1 MAENEGRFNE
11 TQLNLYWLI
20 SLMKEQITIA
30 VGTVL
35 GGGIELPPE
44 IIDEYARILR
54 ANIDFNKAV
63 LPQQIFK
70 LLSNI
75 ITFSQE
81 SGLDER
87 RLERVKIVKHKFYAE
102 YSLTHSKFTQN
113 EGRAE
118 KASLHHFNLGPSG
131 LTYAEPVTNRTNGV
145 HVYGNNMQLLPHAWA
160 RVVEPVVFDPTFG
173 PLIKKKHKKTRNTKS
188 ANHKSQ
194 SKTPKRRSA

>member
-20 SLMKEQITIA
+20 SLMKEQITIV

-35 GGGIELPPE
+35 GGGIELPQE

-54 ANIDFNKAV
+54 AKIDFNKAV

-75 ITFSQE
+75 IAFSQE
-81 SGLDER
+81 AGLDER

-113 EGRAE
+113 EGHAE
-118 KASLHHFNLGPSG
+118 KTSLQHFNLGPSG
-131 LTYAEPVTNRTNGV
+131 LTYAEPVGNRTNGV
-145 HVYGNNMQLLPHAWA
+145 HVFDNHMRLLPHAWA

-173 PLIKKKHKKTRNTKS
+173 PLIKKKSKSRRRTKS
-188 ANHKSQ
+188 ANHKNK
-194 SKTPKRRSA
+194 KTPKRRSA